1 MSTLRLLIPDWQGGN
16 RPEYYLGAK
25 LLAALV
31 PKSKKQEQVEIKV
44 AEPTTEVELE
54 NGIYSQSALV
64 AQVKKAKEVL
74 NKKAPAKVITLG
86 GTCFISQ
93 APFDYLHAKYQE
105 KLGVI
110 WLDAHPDV
118 STPKDFTNEHAM
130 VLGNL
135 LHAGDEKLAQQVET
149 PLDPKSILYV
159 GLQKLNAYEVERLAQ
174 LGIQYQDQTAGVLS
188 LEAIQAWI
196 AANGFTKLAIHFDVD
211 VLTPTDFHS
220 LYFAEPDVKAYS
232 AAAGQMSFAQ
242 ASEILKELSTQN
254 EVVGLSIAEYLPWDA
269 LRLNQLFSQLDIFQ
283 ADQ

>member
-25 LLAALV
+25 LLAALA
-31 PKSKKQEQVEIKV
+31 PKSQKQEQVEIKV
-44 AEPTTEVELE
+44 ARPTTKVELE
-54 NGIYSQSALV
+54 NEVHAQSALSE
-64 AQVKKAKEVL
+64 QIKKTKEVL
-74 NKKAPAKVITLG
+74 NKKAPTKVITLG

-105 KLGVI
+105 KLGII

-118 STPKDFTNEHAM
+118 STPEDFTNEHAM

-135 LHAGDEKLAQQVET
+135 LHAGHKKLAQQVEA

-159 GLQKLNAYEVERLAQ
+159 GLQKLNAYEVDRLAQ
-174 LGIQYQDQTAGVLS
+174 LGIKYHDQTAGALP

-196 AANGFTKLAIHFDVD
+196 DANGFTKLAIHFDVD
-211 VLTPTDFHS
+211 VLAPTDFHS
-220 LYFAEPDVKAYS
+220 LYFAEPNVKAYS
-232 AAAGQMSFAQ
+232 ASAGQMSFAEVS
-242 ASEILKELSTQN
+242 ALLKMLSSQN

-269 LRLNQLFSQLDIFQ
+269 LRLNQLFEQLDIFQ
-283 ADQ
+283 ADR